1 MNHSQSSSTAS
12 SEKRASESESES
24 SSQSRYSPSSSSS
37 SSQRAG
43 SAVDMRPSR
52 DMINYVRRY
61 ARQKPDVAALWCFG
75 LGVIVGWKIKP
86 W

>member
-24 SSQSRYSPSSSSS
+24 SSQSRYSPSSS